1 MFLFLLKQFSAGVQL
16 VDRRINSLSNGR
28 ARTASSIVTT
38 ATILVDVVVSVES
51 GVDARLVFRKKA
63 AVATDAVEVIITG
76 GPIVGIPIIVVVRRR
91 ILANTPAGLVQEQ
104 EIQKKET
111 ETKQI

>member
-1 MFLFLLKQFSAGVQL
+1 MVLFFLKQFSAGAQPL
-16 VDRRINSLSNGR
+16 DRRINSPSKGR
-28 ARTASSIVTT
+28 ARTASSIVMT
-38 ATILVDVVVSVES
+38 ATILVNVVVFVES
-51 GVDARLVFRKKA
+51 GVDASVVFRKKA